1 MREDRVSF
9 DMLDG
14 TASTPLVGKVS
25 ITPPLASGLA
35 MGDLLLRPSKR
46 SSSTLG
52 EYRKWLQTHFCQNRT
67 VFDRSLPLAPDRAS
81 KPPTSSSL
89 ANKKRVYSLLFG
101 TAARDPGLRR

>member
-14 TASTPLVGKVS
+14 TASTPLVSKVS

-52 EYRKWLQTHFCQNRT
+52 EYRKWLQTHFFFQR
-67 VFDRSLPLAPDRAS
+67 LLAHRAFES
-81 KPPTSSSL
+81 
-89 ANKKRVYSLLFG
+89 A
-101 TAARDPGLRR
+101 